1 MQYNGVMIMD
11 KSEQLLKQC
20 YWLLSAKQR
29 FKIALTLYKGW
40 ALKCSV
46 GSELTIK
53 RNNEQ

>member
-29 FKIALTLYKGW
+29 FKIALALYKGW